1 MRRKRQT
8 NPKGIL
14 SVLALLAAG
23 LMMLPLAKGISS
35 TAAMPA
41 LEELTRQ
48 AAFLSVALSMPEGG
62 IALLEERFNSELFTK
77 DEVPDPLLET
87 PVPSPKPSENSSSA
101 QPEKKKD
108 PPPEI
113 EERYRGNISEED
125 LSGAGGAAL
134 IAAGNGRIRNY
145 TKLTGERIAAEL
157 EKPIDLGLVPGGPQV
172 LIIHTHATESYEEYD
187 TGYYDTRNGWRS
199 TDDSENMVAVGNALA
214 KKLEENGIGVIHDA
228 TQHDYPSYNG
238 SYQRSAETIK
248 KHLAQNPS
256 IRIMLDVHR
265 DGIQRTDTLIV
276 KPTTVINGRKAAQLM
291 IIAGCDDGTMNMP
304 GWSENLRFAGRLV
317 DAVETDSPTLMR
329 PVMFCYR
336 KYNQD
341 LAPGSLLLE
350 FGSQA
355 NTLEEAIYTAEL
367 VGQSLADLLHELG
380 V

>member
-23 LMMLPLAKGISS
+23 LVMLPLAKGLSS
-35 TAAMPA
+35 SAAMPA

-48 AAFLSVALSMPEGG
+48 AAFLSVALSMPEGS
-62 IALLEERFNSELFTK
+62 IALLEERFNSEIFTK
-77 DEVPDPLLET
+77 DEVPDPLPEH
-87 PVPSPKPSENSSSA
+87 PVPSPKPPASSSNS
-101 QPEKKKD
+101 QPEEKKG

-113 EERYRGNISEED
+113 EAKYRGNISEED
-125 LSGAGGAAL
+125 LSAAGGAAL
-134 IAAGNGRIRNY
+134 IPSGNGSIRNY
-145 TKLTGERIAAEL
+145 TKLSSERIAAEL
-157 EKPIDLGLVPGGPQV
+157 EKPIQLGLTAGGPQV
-172 LIIHTHATESYEEYD
+172 LIVHTHATESYEEYD
-187 TGYYDTRNGWRS
+187 SAFYDTRNGWRS
-199 TDDSENMVAVGNALA
+199 TDNSQNMVAVGDALA
-214 KKLEENGIGVIHDA
+214 KTLEENGIGVIHDA

-248 KHLAQNPS
+248 KYLAQYPS
-256 IRIMLDVHR
+256 IRIVLDVHR

-276 KPTTVINGRKAAQLM
+276 KPTTVVDGKKAAQLM

-304 GWSENLRFAGRLV
+304 NWSENLRFAGRLV

-341 LAPGSLLLE
+341 LTPGSLLLE

-355 NTLEEAIYTAEL
+355 NTLEESIYTAQL
-367 VGQSLADLLHELG
+367 VGKSLADLLHELG